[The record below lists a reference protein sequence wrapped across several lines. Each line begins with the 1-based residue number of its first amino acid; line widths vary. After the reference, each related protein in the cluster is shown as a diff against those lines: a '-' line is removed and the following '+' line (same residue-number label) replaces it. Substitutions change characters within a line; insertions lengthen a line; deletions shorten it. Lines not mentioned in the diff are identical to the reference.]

1 MADGIVD
8 VLPLAS
14 GYTREAHGKLLFTAC
29 PGGRGWGDDSSKQ
42 GGGRTSTLSDGS
54 TLVFN
59 YCLTDSKVQAIQIRG
74 TL

>member
-29 PGGRGWGDDSSKQ
+29 PGGRGWGDDSK
-42 GGGRTSTLSDGS
+42 GRSDGS

-74 TL
+74 TLS